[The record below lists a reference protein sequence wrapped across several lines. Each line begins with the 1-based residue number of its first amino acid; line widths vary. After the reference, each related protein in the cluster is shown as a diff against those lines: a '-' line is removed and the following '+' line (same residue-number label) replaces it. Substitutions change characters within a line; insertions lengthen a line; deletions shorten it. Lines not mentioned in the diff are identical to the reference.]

1 MSERDDAQRRIDED
15 LFRALRLLAELTAV
29 VIEARDKTDQMG

>member
-1 MSERDDAQRRIDED
+1 MSEMDDEQRKIDED

-29 VIEARDKTDQMG
+29 VIEAREKSTGNG

>member
-1 MSERDDAQRRIDED
+1 MSELDDQQKRIDED

-29 VIEARDKTDQMG
+29 VIEARDKTDRNG

>member
-1 MSERDDAQRRIDED
+1 MDDEQRKIDED

-29 VIEARDKTDQMG
+29 VIEARDKSGRDG

>member
-1 MSERDDAQRRIDED
+1 MNELDDAQKRIDED

-29 VIEARDKTDQMG
+29 VIEAREKTDRNG

>member
-1 MSERDDAQRRIDED
+1 MNELDEAQRKIDED

-29 VIEARDKTDQMG
+29 VIEARDKSDPNG

>member
-1 MSERDDAQRRIDED
+1 MNELDDHQKRIDED

-29 VIEARDKTDQMG
+29 VIEARDKTDRNG

>member
-1 MSERDDAQRRIDED
+1 MNELDESQKRIDED

-29 VIEARDKTDQMG
+29 VIEAREKTDRNG

>member
-1 MSERDDAQRRIDED
+1 MNEMDDEQRKIDED

-29 VIEARDKTDQMG
+29 VIEAREKTDRNG

>member
-1 MSERDDAQRRIDED
+1 VNELDEAQRKIDED

-29 VIEARDKTDQMG
+29 VIEARDKSDPNG